1 MTLGFKSR
9 IYVSVALLVAISLIV
24 LGTINMLSLKEKMIT
39 SLTTETQNKLNY
51 HVSELESWVKTRY
64 QAVVKGSQHFRSALS
79 DQENVNLVR
88 LLAESAQIS
97 NVIMAYDDGRAYM
110 SFDKDRAYMSFD
122 KDNGVVTGQQNFT
135 SRDWYQQAKT
145 SRTAQVT
152 EIYEDKITGKQVI
165 SVVMPVYQQSRFIGV
180 LLGDIQLDEV
190 IVQVSN
196 MRFAGGAATLTDKNA
211 VFFASDDPSDIG
223 RTPSQVSPNFLEME
237 KLFSQQDAGHLS
249 FPYLGIEFDGYFKRV
264 NLTDNMYWTMMV
276 FVDKGTALANVYEA
290 QSSAIYTGVILLII
304 SVAAIFVILNYIY
317 KPLLR
322 LKKAVLDLSKGSG
335 DLTRRLEVNG
345 DDDLAQI
352 SQGFNLF
359 SENLQKMMLQ
369 ISDASQ
375 NISSN
380 IEQLGQTAKENE
392 RMLLSHSSETEQ
404 VVTAITEMSE
414 SARTVAESV
423 TQSNHIT
430 DSASKEAKQSII
442 IVNNAVETVSSLVSD
457 VEQMSERIANMNK
470 DAIKISEVLT
480 VIGAISEQTNLLALN
495 AAIEAARAGEQGRGF
510 AVVADEVR
518 ALAARTQNSTTEISD
533 MLAKLLEGTDSV
545 VAAMDKTKNQCQT
558 TADKTSEVSGSL
570 NIMST
575 SVSEIDDL
583 STQIAAATEQ
593 QSTVAEE
600 LSRNMLAIRDIVESL
615 VVSGRQT
622 VSATESLSY
631 SNHELDRL
639 VSNFKLK

>member
-110 SFDKDRAYMSFD
+110 SFDKD
-122 KDNGVVTGQQNFT
+122 NGVVTGQQNFT

-165 SVVMPVYQQSRFIGV
+165 SVVMPVYQQSHFIGV

-196 MRFAGGAATLTDKNA
+196 MRFAGGAATLTDKHA

-290 QSSAIYTGVILLII
+290 QSSAIYTGVTLLII

>member
-110 SFDKDRAYMSFD
+110 SFDKD
-122 KDNGVVTGQQNFT
+122 NGVVTGKKNFT
-135 SRDWYQQAKT
+135 NKDWYRQAKT
-145 SRTAQVT
+145 SRSSLLT
-152 EIYEDKITGKQVI
+152 EIYEDQITGKRVI
-165 SVVMPVYQQSRFIGV
+165 SAVMPVYEQGQFIGV

-290 QSSAIYTGVILLII
+290 QSSAIYTGVTLLII

>member
-110 SFDKDRAYMSFD
+110 SFDKD
-122 KDNGVVTGQQNFT
+122 NGVVTGKKNFT
-135 SRDWYQQAKT
+135 NKDWYRQAKT
-145 SRTAQVT
+145 SRSSLLT
-152 EIYEDKITGKQVI
+152 EIYEDQITGKRVI
-165 SVVMPVYQQSRFIGV
+165 SAVMPVYEQGQFIGV

-290 QSSAIYTGVILLII
+290 QSSAIYTGVTLLII
-304 SVAAIFVILNYIY
+304 SIAAIFVILNYIY

-533 MLAKLLEGTDSV
+533 MLTKLLEGTDSV